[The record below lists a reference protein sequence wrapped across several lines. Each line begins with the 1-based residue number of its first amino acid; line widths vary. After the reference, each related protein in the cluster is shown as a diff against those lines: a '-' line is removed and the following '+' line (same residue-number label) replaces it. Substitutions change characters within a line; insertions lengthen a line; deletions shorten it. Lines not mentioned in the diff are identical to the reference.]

1 MNWPYQFEEP
11 GFKCPKCGSGMANE
25 FPADS
30 MFYRIMCEKADCGYY
45 GVSFLVEK
53 ATRCMITSSAM
64 GDDNGEPIWPADWV
78 NRAGEYVVR
87 GGKPVLK
94 IADEP
99 ISYGGQYRS
108 SGADAPSRA
117 TPKFDP
123 ADLVYAKMKAATENM
138 ARQADLAGTAQ
149 QQDFNVDPPCP
160 ESLEMVAWTLVGTE
174 SFEKLKQALHMAYVG
189 GMRSKHKND
198 DEPWNRIY
206 EERMEK

>member
-11 GFKCPKCGSGMANE
+11 VFKCPKCGSGMPNK

-123 ADLVYAKMKAATENM
+123 ADLVYAKMKAATESM

-149 QQDFNVDPPCP
+149 QQPYP
-160 ESLEMVAWTLVGTE
+160 EIVGELAHELRKGSPRADALEAALYRAYICGMQTLY
-174 SFEKLKQALHMAYVG
+174 A
-189 GMRSKHKND
+189 
-198 DEPWNRIY
+198 
-206 EERMEK
+206 ERMDK